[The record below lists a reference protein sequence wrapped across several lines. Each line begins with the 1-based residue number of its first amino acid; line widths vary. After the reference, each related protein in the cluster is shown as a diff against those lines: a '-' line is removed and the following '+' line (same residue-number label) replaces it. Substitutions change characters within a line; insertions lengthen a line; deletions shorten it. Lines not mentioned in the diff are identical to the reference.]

1 MIERNIS
8 HLKNIIHNLKSIQN
22 IETVSTA
29 EQVLSR
35 IKHMRGRHDQRTH
48 NRYPKGYIS
57 QAESPSSNRRRNN
70 IQLAR
75 SSTSVAS
82 PYGEG
87 VTRQGK
93 LQIFSTN
100 VSSSIESQIKVNPS
114 GVSQIALD
122 YLQKALTPNTIG
134 MSEDFIAFFDEIQST
149 SYDELFLSASE
160 GGKPSNL
167 FTTAI
172 RNAILHLQDAKMRGE
187 QDKPSGDAPISTY
200 EYQFSAEDEMALETF
215 RKLDS
220 MFGISTWA
228 VKDSDITEKLGTEIK
243 KGQDQYNELTV
254 KIIGVTDALIQTE
267 QEVKQIEDMVENID
281 SIIYSLSVAIDA
293 VKTKKQKKELEETI
307 EICKAYQEHLQGY
320 ISDAAYAFEMGAF
333 SADGVQ
339 SWYAELLEAR
349 HGQYTEK
356 LSTEAM
362 KFLSKYFGIKNNRD
376 MQTDTPEINFSDTSS
391 DEYSY
396 DDGYGNYSDED
407 FDDGPQ
413 GTEQSKNPTLNAA
426 RKEAIKF
433 LKKFV
438 DSRLHP
444 INTQITYSDE
454 ETLLGFESPEY
465 DVNNNAVVLNKY
477 GSSFGVLIHELMHAI
492 QENKNIASPD
502 ADTLRKLV
510 QGFFINRLKNNPTVS
525 QSGDITWAK
534 DDFPDWYAGLMK
546 QKNPQEL
553 LSMGISM
560 LLVNPVRFAK
570 EQPDYFRFLS
580 ILLSG
585 NWIGKV

>member
-1 MIERNIS
+1 LIERNIS
-8 HLKNIIHNLKSIQN
+8 HLKNIIRNLKSIQN

-57 QAESPSSNRRRNN
+57 QAELPSSNRRRNN
-70 IQLAR
+70 VQLAR
-75 SSTSVAS
+75 NSTSIAS
-82 PYGEG
+82 PYGE
-87 VTRQGK
+87 TTSRQNK
-93 LQIFSTN
+93 IQTFSTN
-100 VSSSIESQIKVNPS
+100 VSSDINAQIKVGPS
-114 GVSQIALD
+114 GVSQVALD

-160 GGKPSNL
+160 GGKPSAL

-200 EYQFSAEDEMALETF
+200 EYQFTAEDEMALETF

-220 MFGISTWA
+220 MFGISTWT
-228 VKDSDITEKLGTEIK
+228 VKDSDITEKLGKEIK
-243 KGQDQYNELTV
+243 KGQDQYNELAV
-254 KIIGVTDALIQTE
+254 KIIGVTDGLIQTE
-267 QEVKQIEDMVENID
+267 QEIKQIEDMIENID
-281 SIIYSLSVAIDA
+281 SIIYSVSEAIDA
-293 VKTKKQKKELEETI
+293 VKTKKQKKELEDTI

-333 SADGVQ
+333 SSDGIQ

-349 HGQYTEK
+349 HGQYAEK
-356 LSTEAM
+356 ISTEAM
-362 KFLSKYFGIKNNRD
+362 KFLSKYFGKKNNID
-376 MQTDTPEINFSDTSS
+376 MQIETPEINFSDISS
-391 DEYSY
+391 EEYSY
-396 DDGYGNYSDED
+396 DDGYGDYSDEG
-407 FDDGPQ
+407 FDDSPRGV
-413 GTEQSKNPTLNAA
+413 EQSGNSALNAS

-433 LKKFV
+433 LKNFV
-438 DSRLHP
+438 DGRLHP
-444 INTQITYSDE
+444 INTQITYTDE
-454 ETLLGFESPEY
+454 ETSLGFETPSY
-465 DVNNNAVVLNKY
+465 DVNTNSVTLNQY
-477 GSSFGVLIHELMHAI
+477 GSSFGILIHELMHAI

-502 ADTLRKLV
+502 ADRLRTLIK
-510 QGFFINRLKNNPTVS
+510 GFFINRLKNNPTIS

-585 NWIGKV
+585 NWIGRV